1 MLKVFEIL
9 VDFIRGLASVVVR
22 ATFETVCGLLVG
34 SFLIFFLLPMPCFMI
49 GILAQAVLDHYQI
62 VSVNGIGVAYFFV
75 SIVISAVLI
84 FTMFAANLIIKDK
97 EAERDPAL
105 AGNGFDMLFIMY
117 GTFMA
122 FTILEIWAYYKY
134 DGMIFS
140 DTNDIPFWSI
150 ALYVVDLIIRG
161 FIQDIMGKLMELAG
175 LTGVGPTL
183 TASAGMYRVE
193 IVLKI
198 LMAATIVAGLKRY
211 RDVTKGKGG
220 MFLP

>member
-1 MLKVFEIL
+1 
-9 VDFIRGLASVVVR
+9 
-22 ATFETVCGLLVG
+22 
-34 SFLIFFLLPMPCFMI
+34 
-49 GILAQAVLDHYQI
+49 
-62 VSVNGIGVAYFFV
+62 
-75 SIVISAVLI
+75 
-84 FTMFAANLIIKDK
+84 MFAANLIIKDK

-134 DGMIFS
+134 DRTIFS

-150 ALYVVDLIIRG
+150 ALYVVDLTIRG